1 MLAVS
6 VFMHRAIPVTGN
18 RPMKNATA
26 FLLAFAMMVSFL
38 LPAAAAEAPRGR
50 LTGGQ
55 AYELPNWFKKSFLVM
70 QEDVEE
76 ASQQGRHLM
85 LFMHLAECPYC
96 ARLLDENFRRG
107 DTKNFTEKNFDVIGI
122 DIRGSSTVEWFDGK
136 TYSEQELAR
145 MLKTIATPTM
155 LFFDANG
162 KTVLRLNGYR
172 QPAVLRQAL
181 DYVHGKHYQSQSLAA
196 YVEQQN
202 KSAVYRFRPDP
213 RFSDMTDF
221 RGYSKPL
228 AVIFEDRDC
237 ADCDEF
243 HAKVL
248 NHAAVQPELAKF
260 RVVRL
265 DAYSTSP
272 ITDIE
277 GRKTTPKEWA
287 QRLNVIYRP
296 GVVFF
301 NEGKERMRMDGMQ
314 YHYHFRE
321 LLRYV
326 SGRHY
331 REHATFSSYN
341 AARREEL
348 LQQGVVIDYSQ

>member
-1 MLAVS
+1 MRISATLLLVFAV
-6 VFMHRAIPVTGN
+6 
-18 RPMKNATA
+18 
-26 FLLAFAMMVSFL
+26 MVSSPL
-38 LPAAAAEAPRGR
+38 AAVGDEAPRGR
-50 LTGGQ
+50 LTGGVK
-55 AYELPNWFKKSFLVM
+55 YDLPGWFKKSFLVLN
-70 QEDVEE
+70 EDVQE
-76 ASQQGRHLM
+76 AREQGRHLM

-96 ARLLDENFRRG
+96 ARLLDENFRNG

-122 DIRGSSTVEWFDGK
+122 DIRGGNTVEWFDGK
-136 TYSEQELAR
+136 SYSERELAT
-145 MLKTIATPTM
+145 MLRTIATPTM

-162 KTVLRLNGYR
+162 KIVLRLNGYR
-172 QPAVLRQAL
+172 KPSVLRQAL
-181 DYVHGKHYQSQSLAA
+181 DYVHGKHYQSQSLAS

-202 KSAVYRFRPDP
+202 HNAVYRFRPEP

-221 RGYSKPL
+221 KGYSRPL
-228 AVIFEDRDC
+228 AVIFEDKDC

-260 RVVRL
+260 KVVRL

-272 ITDIE
+272 IIDIE
-277 GRKTTPKEWA
+277 GRKTTPKEWV

-314 YHYHFRE
+314 YHYHFKE
-321 LLRYV
+321 ISRYV
-326 SGRHY
+326 SGKHY

-348 LQQGVVIDYSQ
+348 LQQGAVIDYSQ

>member
-1 MLAVS
+1 MRISATLLLVFAV
-6 VFMHRAIPVTGN
+6 
-18 RPMKNATA
+18 
-26 FLLAFAMMVSFL
+26 MVSSP
-38 LPAAAAEAPRGR
+38 PAAVGDEAPRGR
-50 LTGGQ
+50 LTGGVK
-55 AYELPNWFKKSFLVM
+55 YDLPGWFKKSFLVM

-85 LFMHLAECPYC
+85 LFMHLDECPYC
-96 ARLLDENFRRG
+96 ARLLDENFRQG
-107 DTKNFTEKNFDVIGI
+107 ETKGFAEKHFDVIGI
-122 DIRGSSTVEWFDGK
+122 NIRGGNTVEWFDGK
-136 TYSEQELAR
+136 NYSETELAR
-145 MLKTIATPTM
+145 KLKVIATPT
-155 LFFDANG
+155 LVFFDAGG
-162 KTVLRLNGYR
+162 KTVLQLNGYR
-172 QPAVLRQAL
+172 KPPVLRQAL
-181 DYVHGKHYQSQSLAA
+181 DYVHGKHYQSQSLAS

-202 KSAVYRFRPDP
+202 KNAVYRFRPDS
-213 RFSDMTDF
+213 RFSDMADF

-228 AVIFEDRDC
+228 AVIFEDKDC

-248 NHAAVQPELAKF
+248 NHAAVQTELAKF
-260 RVVRL
+260 KIVRL

-272 ITDIE
+272 IIDIE

-287 QRLNVIYRP
+287 QRLDVIYRP

-314 YHYHFRE
+314 YHYHLRE
-321 LLRYV
+321 ISRYV
-326 SGRHY
+326 SGKHY

-348 LQQGVVIDYSQ
+348 LQQGAVIDYSQ